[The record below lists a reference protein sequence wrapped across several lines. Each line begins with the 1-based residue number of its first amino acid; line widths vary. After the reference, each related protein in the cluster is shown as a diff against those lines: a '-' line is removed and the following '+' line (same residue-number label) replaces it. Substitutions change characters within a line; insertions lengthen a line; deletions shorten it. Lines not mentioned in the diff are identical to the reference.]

1 MVCRRGKGRGTGLQ
15 KAEGLDAGTVLQK
28 ALRVHQLVFAEVVR
42 HLKELAN
49 LEPGTFDDGELRG
62 EQQRGRQVGLMVEL
76 LASFQERA
84 PKDQVVESPV
94 GEVKAFAEGTAEPR
108 GDPPDLEGCRGPL

>member
-15 KAEGLDAGTVLQK
+15 KAEGLDASSVLQT
-28 ALRVHQLVFAEVVR
+28 ALRVHQLAFAEVVQ
-42 HLKELAN
+42 HLSWRACRRAPSTMASFEAN
-49 LEPGTFDDGELRG
+49 GEA
-62 EQQRGRQVGLMVEL
+62 GRLGSWL
-76 LASFQERA
+76 SFQERV
-84 PKDQVVESPV
+84 PKYQVVESPF